1 MPAARASTFGGMR
14 RSSCVS
20 CQLAALAR
28 LLARSHGATR
38 RSSPVCARAASPAP
52 NVPRLH
58 ESSAQ
63 ATRAAHGLAA
73 GVRRRQSADRP
84 PDPLPPPPRRSSGSS
99 TACRSAPLIERTLT
113 ADSIRPL
120 ERPGQ
125 CAPRPSARRRLRW
138 DNWRRPM
145 EKPQRRSV
153 FGARVPS
160 AVIRSHVPSPARL
173 ASPPRA
179 CRCPRE
185 DGPVAPTG
193 GVPIPTPAR
202 ALHCARRSPCASRPR
217 DHARSM
223 RPTSARP
230 RCDLTRAPLLPR
242 TETRSGP
249 ADLPLQVEHAHP
261 LLGHSLVVPLRD
273 RRCQVVAG
281 SPALHDGTISQGWGG
296 ACGRHLGG
304 WWVTTVARWDL
315 YTVAWIGPVN

>member
-58 ESSAQ
+58 PESSAH

-179 CRCPRE
+179 CRCPRA

-281 SPALHDGTISQGWGG
+281 CH
-296 ACGRHLGG
+296 R
-304 WWVTTVARWDL
+304 L
-315 YTVAWIGPVN
+315 YTTAQFHRGGVEHAGDNWAVGGSPPLHVGTCTP